1 MENPSGH
8 RQMVQNFTAAW
19 PLAAPERSPV
29 SCSPKWAR
37 IPSCTWSVGPREP
50 RVVSHRR
57 FLPFLQEPVWVD
69 VDVAPFKC
77 SLILKGY
84 ESSFVRVTWG
94 LSARTPAVGG
104 VSAASLVNE

>member
-8 RQMVQNFTAAW
+8 RPTIQNFTAAW

-29 SCSPKWAR
+29 SCARVWAR
-37 IPSCTWSVGPREP
+37 ILSCTWSVGPREP
-50 RVVSHRR
+50 REPRESHRR

-77 SLILKGY
+77 SLVLKGY
-84 ESSFVRVTWG
+84 DS
-94 LSARTPAVGG
+94 
-104 VSAASLVNE
+104 